1 MECKNSRNRKSFL
14 LLGND
19 EFRSDFFAIYVV
31 HQYVALIEYYFI
43 LYSLGKLVHRNSTR
57 DSKLVFV
64 DSTWKE
70 LVEKAIGVIFVMIKN
85 RRKSRYLDFAP
96 LSLIVRC
103 QMDKKFLHFDTLR
116 VNLNINTKCS
126 FCFFVMLIIVYKR
139 NQ

>member
-1 MECKNSRNRKSFL
+1 MKVLFC
-14 LLGND
+14 ND
-19 EFRSDFFAIYVV
+19 EFRSDFFYNLCGASICGTNR
-31 HQYVALIEYYFI
+31 I
-43 LYSLGKLVHRNSTR
+43 LFYSLGKLVHRNSTR

-96 LSLIVRC
+96 ISLIVRC